1 MQPNVTDAGLHFACL
16 NASKTAASILAR
28 SVAYHVQ
35 EAKQEADV
43 AEASEYK
50 DEIKADIKAWA
61 FAVRCCTERHRSRNH
76 NLLFSAPLQAI
87 KAAHLFSSRAACQL

>member
-1 MQPNVTDAGLHFACL
+1 MHFACL
-16 NASKTAASILAR
+16 NASKTAASVLAR
-28 SVAYHVQ
+28 SVAYHLQ

-61 FAVRCCTERHRSRNH
+61 FSVRTAFLYTMYPACC
-76 NLLFSAPLQAI
+76 LLFSFRWQAR
-87 KAAHLFSSRAACQL
+87 HLVG